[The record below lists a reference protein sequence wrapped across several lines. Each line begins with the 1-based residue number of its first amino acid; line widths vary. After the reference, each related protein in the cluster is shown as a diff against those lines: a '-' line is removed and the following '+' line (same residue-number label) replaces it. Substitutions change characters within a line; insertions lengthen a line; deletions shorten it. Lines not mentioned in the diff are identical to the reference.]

1 MSLEIALQV
10 GVNMKYSCTE
20 KACTLEELLSTHSD
34 CMPRRQAGQ
43 CFTHVTFFSLSISNH
58 FPRGEK
64 HLILQVEAQSRGCR
78 AAFLIAE
85 NSC

>member
-10 GVNMKYSCTE
+10 GVNVKYSCTE

-43 CFTHVTFFSLSISNH
+43 CFTRVTLSPCPFQTT
-58 FPRGEK
+58 FPGEK
-64 HLILQVEAQSRGCR
+64 STLFCR
-78 AAFLIAE
+78 
-85 NSC
+85 